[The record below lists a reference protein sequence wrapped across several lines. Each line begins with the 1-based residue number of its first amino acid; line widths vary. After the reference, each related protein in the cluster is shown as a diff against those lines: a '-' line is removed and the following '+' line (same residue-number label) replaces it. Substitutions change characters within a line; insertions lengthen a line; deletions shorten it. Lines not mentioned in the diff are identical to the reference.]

1 MLIVVKFL
9 LNGSDLDIMSVP
21 LKPSAIQTEPLVVL
35 IRFLCCFPHC
45 DEQIGRCIFAFRV
58 CFGEVRDNSSQ
69 SPCIINKVIRSAVA
83 SD

>member
-35 IRFLCCFPHC
+35 IRFLL
-45 DEQIGRCIFAFRV
+45 
-58 CFGEVRDNSSQ
+58 
-69 SPCIINKVIRSAVA
+69 
-83 SD
+83 